1 MTTSAAYLD
10 RTTSRAA
17 TNDVPPSLAFS
28 EKYDR
33 VHAQQYFDKHHES
46 LSRRLSNWRE
56 QRLARQCLED
66 AGNPDTVLDLPC
78 GAGRFWPMLAE
89 NIHRQIYAADN
100 SGDML
105 QVALAH
111 QPEHLAERVIPFR
124 TSAFAIDMPDA
135 SVDNIFCMRLLHH
148 VASPEHRLAILRE
161 FHRVT
166 RDTVVVSLWVDGNYK
181 SWRRKKLEAKR
192 GKLSGDHAN
201 QNRFIVAR
209 KEIESEFHAA
219 DFEIINHRDFL
230 MGYAMWRMYI
240 IRKANNNEKPFHRS
254 SQQPD
259 YQQF

>member
-1 MTTSAAYLD
+1 MTATPAYSQGTLSQ
-10 RTTSRAA
+10 TTAGDA
-17 TNDVPPSLAFS
+17 PISLEFS
-28 EKYDR
+28 DKYDR
-33 VHAQQYFDKHHES
+33 DHALQYYDKHSDS
-46 LSRRLSNWRE
+46 LARRLSNWRE
-56 QRLARQCLED
+56 QQLARQCLED

-89 NIHRQIYAADN
+89 NTHRQIYAADN

-105 QVALAH
+105 QVALTH
-111 QPEHLAERVIPFR
+111 QPDYLADRIIPFK

-135 SVDNIFCMRLLHH
+135 SVDSIFCMRLLHH
-148 VASPEHRLAILRE
+148 IASPEHRLAILRE

-192 GKLSGDHAN
+192 GKLTGDHTN

-219 DFEIINHRDFL
+219 GFEIINHRDFL

-240 IRKANNNEKPFHRS
+240 IRKANNNE
-254 SQQPD
+254 
-259 YQQF
+259 